1 MSALAGGIADPGA
14 YNTDIKK
21 LIARASRTSN
31 STSTTTEQS
40 VLELDSIPVKSGRSY
55 VIEVPQ
61 CHVSGGAADVVAIR
75 IRHTTDDSTPTTS
88 STELR
93 YEQTTI
99 RTGTPDEPIALT
111 HPYFP
116 SSDVNL
122 SLLLT
127 VARAAGTAANALM
140 VGASTK
146 PIQILVWDMGTDPGD
161 TGISL

>member
-1 MSALAGGIADPGA
+1 MALAGEIADPGA
-14 YNTDIKK
+14 YNRDIRK

-31 STSTTTEQS
+31 SSGATSSEVS

-55 VIEVPQ
+55 RVECPSL
-61 CHVSGGAADVVAIR
+61 HVSGGAADVVGIR
-75 IRHTTDDSTPTTS
+75 IRYTVDDSTPTNS

-93 YEQTTI
+93 YRQTTI
-99 RTGTPDEPIALT
+99 RTGTPDEPLDLVG
-111 HPYFP
+111 HYFP

-122 SLLLT
+122 SVLLT
-127 VARAAGTAANALM
+127 VARIAGSAGSAVI

-146 PIQILVWDMGTDPGD
+146 PIQILIYDTGTDPGD